1 MNRNKDLNWPKVGR
15 RGVLGGL
22 TATAFLALPLVR
34 VAPAAMPARGLRFL
48 NIHTGERVAA
58 VYHDTGG
65 RVPEA
70 LAEINHV
77 LRDWRTSEVA
87 TIDPALLDYLHALKT
102 KLATD
107 AEFHVISGYRSPKT
121 NAKLAS
127 KSNAVAKK
135 SLHMQGRAIDVAV
148 PGFSVAELSEAALSL
163 KMGGVGSYSK
173 SGFVHLDTG
182 HFRRWGS

>member
-1 MNRNKDLNWPKVGR
+1 MDRDNGLNWPTVCR
-15 RGVLGGL
+15 RSVLSGL
-22 TATAFLALPLVR
+22 TATAFLALPMVR
-34 VAPAAMPARGLRFL
+34 VAPAAMPERRLRFF
-48 NIHTGERVAA
+48 NIHTGERVEA

-87 TIDPALLDYLHALKT
+87 AIDPTLLDFLHVVKT

-135 SLHMQGRAIDVAV
+135 SLHMQGRAIDVAI
-148 PGFSVAELSEAALSL
+148 PGFSVAEVSEVALSL
-163 KMGGVGSYSK
+163 KLGGVGSYSK

-182 HFRRWGS
+182 RFRRWGS